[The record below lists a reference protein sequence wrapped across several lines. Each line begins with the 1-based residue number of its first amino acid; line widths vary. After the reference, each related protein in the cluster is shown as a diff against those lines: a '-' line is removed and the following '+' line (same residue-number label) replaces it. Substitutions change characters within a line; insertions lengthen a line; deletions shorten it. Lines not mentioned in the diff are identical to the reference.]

1 MTTDNERSNV
11 PEGEFKPR
19 GTIAFAATFVALI
32 LLMWFSIY
40 IILLSRGATT

>member
-1 MTTDNERSNV
+1 MSTDNERGNE
-11 PEGEFKPR
+11 PEGGFKPR

-40 IILLSRGATT
+40 IILLTRGATT